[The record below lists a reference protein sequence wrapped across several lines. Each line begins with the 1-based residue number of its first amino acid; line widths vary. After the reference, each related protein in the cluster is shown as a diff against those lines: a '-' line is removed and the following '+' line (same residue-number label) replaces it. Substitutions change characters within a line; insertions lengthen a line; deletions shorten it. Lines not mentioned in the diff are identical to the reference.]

1 MRVYH
6 YHEITREY
14 LGSSEAMEDP
24 MEPGRWLIPAWATTI
39 APPEAVEG
47 KVRYFDGLEW
57 AYRDA

>member
-1 MRVYH
+1 MKIYH
-6 YHEITREY
+6 YDQHTGEY
-14 LGSSEAMEDP
+14 MGDGEAAADP
-24 MEPGRWLIPAWATTI
+24 LEPGRWLIPAWATTI

>member
-1 MRVYH
+1 MKIYH
-6 YHEITREY
+6 YDQNTGEY
-14 LGSSEAMEDP
+14 LGDGEAAADP
-24 MEPGRWLIPAWATTI
+24 LEPGRWLIPAWATTI